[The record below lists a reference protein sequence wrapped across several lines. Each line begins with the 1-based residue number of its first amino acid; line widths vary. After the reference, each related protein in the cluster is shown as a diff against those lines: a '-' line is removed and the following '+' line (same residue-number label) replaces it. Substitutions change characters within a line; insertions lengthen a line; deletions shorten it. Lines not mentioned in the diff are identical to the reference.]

1 MAYIARLD
9 VSESKP
15 ITNCKHCVFAI
26 KSAKGNNQIGCLPD
40 RISAFKD
47 SGTSVVRT
55 TDDDESYY
63 TIGGLCNLFR
73 DEKWK
78 HYEEAKDAGLFDRDD
93 IYLHKAKEEI
103 CTSFGIIIYDN
114 ENDCGKLKHT
124 IDSIRSAYLLAGAT
138 DYPKN
143 KIKIVVSSI
152 GQKNDFPEYIQLVE
166 SCVSEGWEIELVLNS
181 KESPKHVRDF
191 DAFNKCAHLNY
202 LAHCDSGASLA
213 SSTLARINSSL
224 NYKMEKVITFSQN
237 SLFGPVNFI
246 MKSIAS
252 SEYLKYNDFQKMFE
266 NIKSQC
272 IDKSMHKEL

>member
-1 MAYIARLD
+1 M
-9 VSESKP
+9 SENKP
-15 ITNCKHCVFAI
+15 TTHCKHCVFAI
-26 KSAKGNNQIGCLPD
+26 KNAEGDKQIGCLSN
-40 RISAFKD
+40 RISVFKD
-47 SGTSVVRT
+47 NGTSVVTT

-78 HYEEAKDAGLFDRDD
+78 HYKEAKDVGLFKRED

-114 ENDCGKLKHT
+114 EESCEKLKST
-124 IDSIRSAYLLAGAT
+124 IDSIRSSYLLAGCT

-143 KIKIVVSSI
+143 KIKIVISAT

-166 SCVSEGWEIELVLNS
+166 SCVSEGWKIELVLNS

-202 LAHCDSGASLA
+202 LAYCDSGASLA
-213 SSTLARINSSL
+213 SSTLERINSAL
-224 NYKMEKVITFSQN
+224 NYRMEKVITFSQS

-266 NIKSQC
+266 DIKSQC
-272 IDKSMHKEL
+272 IRKDMHREL